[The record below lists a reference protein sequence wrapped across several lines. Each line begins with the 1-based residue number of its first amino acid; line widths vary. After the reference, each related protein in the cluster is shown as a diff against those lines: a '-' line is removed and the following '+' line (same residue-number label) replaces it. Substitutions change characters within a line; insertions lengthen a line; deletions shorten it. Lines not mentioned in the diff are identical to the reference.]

1 METYYILRLAK
12 ELRSTLTC
20 LRKDLYA
27 KEGHHS
33 LLALEP
39 CIILGSTQKS
49 DKAPFVSCP
58 PLPILTKSHTA
69 FSYGQLYLPLPGSP
83 LQQLREELKTS
94 FGYDGIYL
102 GEQALEVEVPH
113 LLIKDVSLAILT
125 IKREG
130 ELIAWNVS
138 SEKHLYSG
146 KERQAGKRHN

>member
-12 ELRSTLTC
+12 ELRRNLTC

-39 CIILGSTQKS
+39 CIILGSTQTT

-58 PLPILTKSHTA
+58 PLPMLTENHTV
-69 FSYGQLYLPLPGSP
+69 FSQGHLYLPLSGSP

-94 FGYDGIYL
+94 FGYDGIFL
-102 GEQALEVEVPH
+102 GEQALEVEIPH
-113 LLIKDVSLAILT
+113 ILIKDVSLAILT

-146 KERQAGKRHN
+146 KEMQAGKRHN